1 MEAAEEYV
9 DLTSW
14 TPAEDEPAG
23 ENEKTWFIAP
33 DGTRWIFKRNR
44 PQRSPNEHSSE
55 FVASKV
61 AALLGIPAAEIRLA
75 TISGE
80 LGCISRDVR
89 SHPRHQLNSASLF
102 IAEYANDFDPRA
114 RGGVGH
120 SLDTIQ
126 RVLGGVSP
134 PIGHENDGL
143 TATDWFAGYLV
154 FDALIGNQDRHSEN
168 WSLELDLK
176 GTYHLAPSY
185 DHATSLGIVQRNV
198 EKLGRL
204 LDDSDGL
211 QSFVMRARGTRFE
224 GQTRTSLVDVA
235 AGFCDT
241 TGLHLGINWGR
252 KVEKIDLLKVEEI
265 VASSKMSAPNDRLA
279 IEVVRLNKERLM
291 RCLLP

>member
-1 MEAAEEYV
+1 MEAAEGFV
-9 DLTSW
+9 DLTGW
-14 TPAEDEPAG
+14 MPAEDEPAG
-23 ENEKTWFIAP
+23 ENEKTWFVAP
-33 DGTRWIFKRNR
+33 DGSRWIFKRNR

-61 AALLGIPAAEIRLA
+61 ALLLGIPAAEIRLA

-80 LGCISRDVR
+80 LGCISRDVK
-89 SHPRHQLNSASLF
+89 SQPRHQLNSASLF

-114 RGGVGH
+114 RDGVGH
-120 SLDTIQ
+120 SLENIQ
-126 RVLGGVSP
+126 RVLQDVSP
-134 PIGHENDGL
+134 PIGHEGEGL
-143 TATDWFAGYLV
+143 TSAAWFAGYLV

-185 DHATSLGIVQRNV
+185 DHATSLGIVQRND

-204 LDDSDGL
+204 LGDREAL
-211 QSFVMRARGTRFE
+211 NTFVARARGTRFE
-224 GQTRTSLVDVA
+224 NQTKTSLVDVA
-235 AGFCDT
+235 AAFCEIP
-241 TGLHLGINWGR
+241 GIDAGIHWGQ
-252 KVEKIDLLKVEEI
+252 KVDEIDLLEVEEI
-265 VASSKMSAPNDRLA
+265 VASSRMSVPNDKLA